1 MPKSRGKHELQR
13 KGLVLDV
20 GFMRPLLVWR
30 GYWIDGENVMSK
42 VTGGQAFPRQQWEYD
57 GQNNVLQY
65 QEEGMTL
72 RDYFAAK
79 AMQAMLCAPVGKF
92 EHTNSQQVSL
102 SAYYIADEMLEARNQ

>member
-1 MPKSRGKHELQR
+1 M
-13 KGLVLDV
+13 VLDV

-42 VTGGQAFPRQQWEYD
+42 ETGGQAFPRQQWEYD

-79 AMQAMLCAPVGKF
+79 AMQAI
-92 EHTNSQQVSL
+92 L
-102 SAYYIADEMLEARNQ
+102 SAPKEMAEIIDLLGAKTAYAKASEDAFVIADAMLKARNQ